1 MFYHWATFMF
11 LLRPKYSLVISVTLH
26 SWTIFNF
33 LAPFLLIISCIRLIN
48 AYAVA
53 FVLGI
58 RGCNHTV
65 SVLIFSCVVFSD
77 IMSLLHR
84 ACYTCTG
91 QTEIN
96 FVLFSFWILFWV
108 QTKKWKENNFSSEV
122 VGPSLYIGCS
132 GMNGPNYTAR
142 KWVSKYCAVFT
153 CKTRID
159 VD

>member
-132 GMNGPNYTAR
+132 GMNDPNYTAR
-142 KWVSKYCAVFT
+142 K
-153 CKTRID
+153 
-159 VD
+159 